1 MYINKLHF
9 ENLFF
14 KALVDKTSSK
24 DSAISSSSD
33 KDEKPTSK
41 NDHDDHHNVE
51 KSGNHDATEVPQL
64 KIDPTLPPEEF
75 TQHLIQHLKG
85 LNLQANN
92 TSTEPVVDVD
102 LWDFAGQHLYYASHP
117 VFLSRRA
124 IFLLVWNLSKGL
136 NDTAQPCVRQGIHE
150 VLLENP
156 NGQTNLDDLLSWLV
170 SVSATCPTKQGI
182 AEKELPYLRPPVFIV
197 GTHADKPCQ
206 EIKKMELQIQK
217 KISKKYCS
225 RHVIR
230 PFISIDNTRSSSDAG
245 VSELQKGIMQVL
257 KQEPY
262 IGEEEPVRYV
272 NYILQR
278 IAF

>member
-1 MYINKLHF
+1 MP
-9 ENLFF
+9 
-14 KALVDKTSSK
+14 
-24 DSAISSSSD
+24 SSSD
-33 KDEKPTSK
+33 KVEEVSA
-41 NDHDDHHNVE
+41 NNGHDDHHNVGTSE
-51 KSGNHDATEVPQL
+51 NATEGPQL
-64 KIDPTLPPEEF
+64 KIDPALPPEEF
-75 TQHLIQHLKG
+75 TQHLIQHLEG
-85 LNLQANN
+85 LNLHADT
-92 TSTEPVVDVD
+92 TSTEPVVNVD

-124 IFLLVWNLSKGL
+124 IYLLVWNLSKEL
-136 NDTAQPCVRQGIHE
+136 NDTAQPCVRQGIHD

-206 EIKKMELQIQK
+206 EIKKMELQIQE
-217 KISKKYCS
+217 KICKTFGS

-245 VSELQKGIMQVL
+245 VGELQKAITQVL

-262 IGEEEPVRYV
+262 IGEEVPVRYV

-278 IAF
+278 IVSLANFVWSQGGWGGGGGGGI